1 MADSERILIEE
12 IKLCHAIIGNIPS
25 KLHSADLRVFFSQF
39 IEGKGFDCFHFRHR
53 PEGRGRIDGEVH
65 DEGKSRQKTTCCIVR
80 LTEEKIDELIRMYHG
95 QNWTDKTGQIYS
107 QRAVISRIRVTRL
120 EGQNEGQS
128 YKTKAEKKQNTRT
141 STEFLESD
149 LKKLPE
155 LNPPAVMPNGNVGT
169 PISTFIELIRLC
181 KFPPLLIKK
190 LGLTFPR
197 SKTKKYGNVP
207 FDYGDSG
214 ELEAE
219 DDEEELDML
228 PSKSAS
234 VSGSMGLQNTKASDK
249 SEDGEKQKCL
259 KCRKM
264 YSMFEHVD
272 EVTDTEDSI
281 SEYCKCALQRNQ
293 SKESDNREEK
303 IYARQDFPGVCIKS
317 KSHSNQNT
325 KKNNTKARDLKD
337 DIDDTNESSDGELED
352 WERHE
357 ALHDDVDSQG
367 RTKER
372 LFENEIELK
381 WEKGG
386 SGLVWYTDAAFWKQQ
401 EEADFDEETVDDWDV
416 DMGIY
421 EEEGGGDKDA
431 KDLLQKRL
439 EKQWRSGKDIDL
451 NQVGDFERFTRGI
464 GGSVMRRQGWS
475 QGQSLGSSQPG
486 ITEPVP
492 ADGQKPSSKRGLGY
506 YGEKLNRHVKRTRAT
521 RDVVIATVFDNPEE
535 RSTELYESTGPH
547 AVKYR
552 DSVSFV
558 PASSSSKK
566 S

>member
-1 MADSERILIEE
+1 
-12 IKLCHAIIGNIPS
+12 IIGNIPS
-25 KLHSADLRVFFSQF
+25 KLHSADLRAFFSQF

-65 DEGKSRQKTTCCIVR
+65 DEGKSREKTTCCIVR

-120 EGQNEGQS
+120 E
-128 YKTKAEKKQNTRT
+128 
-141 STEFLESD
+141 
-149 LKKLPE
+149 
-155 LNPPAVMPNGNVGT
+155 
-169 PISTFIELIRLC
+169 
-181 KFPPLLIKK
+181 
-190 LGLTFPR
+190 
-197 SKTKKYGNVP
+197 
-207 FDYGDSG
+207 
-214 ELEAE
+214 
-219 DDEEELDML
+219 
-228 PSKSAS
+228 

-431 KDLLQKRL
+431 KDLLQIRL

-492 ADGQKPSSKRGLGY
+492 ADGQKPSSKRG
-506 YGEKLNRHVKRTRAT
+506 
-521 RDVVIATVFDNPEE
+521 
-535 RSTELYESTGPH
+535 
-547 AVKYR
+547 
-552 DSVSFV
+552 
-558 PASSSSKK
+558 
-566 S
+566 

>member
-25 KLHSADLRVFFSQF
+25 KLHSADLRAFFSQF

-107 QRAVISRIRVTRL
+107 QRAVISRIRVTR
-120 EGQNEGQS
+120 QNEGQS

-249 SEDGEKQKCL
+249 SEDGEKQK
-259 KCRKM
+259 
-264 YSMFEHVD
+264 Y
-272 EVTDTEDSI
+272 
-281 SEYCKCALQRNQ
+281 
-293 SKESDNREEK
+293 
-303 IYARQDFPGVCIKS
+303 
-317 KSHSNQNT
+317 
-325 KKNNTKARDLKD
+325 
-337 DIDDTNESSDGELED
+337 

-431 KDLLQKRL
+431 KDLLQMRL